1 MDLDWY
7 QSALRLLGVMAL
19 GPSAYRKKRLARFC
33 LAKNPLE
40 TGMDLIRIMV
50 AFEAAQAKVM
60 RRLAPALRL
69 TGCGNR
75 LLEARFIS
83 RFPPF

>member
-1 MDLDWY
+1 
-7 QSALRLLGVMAL
+7 MAL

-50 AFEAAQAKVM
+50 AFEAAQAKVNM
-60 RRLAPALRL
+60 GHGLVIYLVYATTRNSAGFMTRKLSV
-69 TGCGNR
+69 TVSHSECH
-75 LLEARFIS
+75 
-83 RFPPF
+83 